1 MSRIHKAKVTQ
12 SLIQCGFQL
21 LKALSPGQYEIIWTR
36 LCQSG
41 PQLFFETQ
49 GADTTQPWAERH
61 TEREREKEREK
72 ERDLAR
78 SATMAACRGSEQR
91 RAVISV
97 LLFRQESPFP
107 LGSHKKQADSCC
119 THKGP
124 DGPQLTLMWNY
135 CLVNPPL
142 NKINGAV
149 RLQYH
154 FVYLIRLLFHLASV
168 PVLLAFAPSFWKLD
182 KPLNLW
188 TSPILGNLQ
197 TGITSHGALWFFIKM
212 LENCVTGVKKKKK
225 KTPRLI
231 KRLMS
236 EPYHVAGP
244 PPLSCIWLWCIID
257 ANRWQVARS
266 RGSLP
271 HCHWPLAPVA
281 LLGDPLPVKNTP
293 SMLMKPIRAFE
304 SVPLMCFSLRS
315 RPKKTL
321 PKIIRT

>member
-1 MSRIHKAKVTQ
+1 MKSFGQECVRAVHSSSLRLKVLTLHSRELRDTQ
-12 SLIQCGFQL
+12 S
-21 LKALSPGQYEIIWTR
+21 
-36 LCQSG
+36 
-41 PQLFFETQ
+41 
-49 GADTTQPWAERH
+49 
-61 TEREREKEREK
+61 ERERE
-72 ERDLAR
+72 RDR
-78 SATMAACRGSEQR
+78 SVSNHGSLQRIRAEESGNFSAALQTG
-91 RAVISV
+91 
-97 LLFRQESPFP
+97 ESFP
-107 LGSHKKQADSCC
+107 SGQSQKQADSCC

-188 TSPILGNLQ
+188 TSHILGNLQ
-197 TGITSHGALWFFIKM
+197 TGITSHGALWFFYQDVRK
-212 LENCVTGVKKKKK
+212 LCHGCKKKKP
-225 KTPRLI
+225 PRLI

-257 ANRWQVARS
+257 ADRWQVARS

-293 SMLMKPIRAFE
+293 SMLMKPISAFE
-304 SVPLMCFSLRS
+304 SAPLMCFSLRS

-321 PKIIRT
+321 PKIITT

>member
-188 TSPILGNLQ
+188 TSPILGNLH

-212 LENCVTGVKKKKK
+212 LENCVTGVKKNKKK
-225 KTPRLI
+225 NSSSHQEIDVWTVPCCRTPTTQLY
-231 KRLMS
+231 LAVM
-236 EPYHVAGP
+236 YHWCESMASGSITRISA
-244 PPLSCIWLWCIID
+244 PLSLTSG
-257 ANRWQVARS
+257 S
-266 RGSLP
+266 RGAPRRPPASEKHSQHADETHQSLWECATNVLFFEEP
-271 HCHWPLAPVA
+271 A
-281 LLGDPLPVKNTP
+281 KENTP
-293 SMLMKPIRAFE
+293 
-304 SVPLMCFSLRS
+304 
-315 RPKKTL
+315 
-321 PKIIRT
+321 